1 MLDDLS
7 TRVEHTDSKLR
18 KVQRTMGD
26 FIRRNEGEFLWI
38 LRVYRIRSA
47 HNEGRNKKWMVY
59 IDINHCSHDLT
70 VTHHHHMSKRVAWHG
85 VSCLPVGSWNYKLCC
100 MVMHYGCK

>member
-26 FIRRNEGEFLWI
+26 FIRRNEGEFLGI
-38 LRVYRIRSA
+38 FRVYRIRSA
-47 HNEGRNKKWMVY
+47 HSEGRNKEWMVY

-70 VTHHHHMSKRVAWHG
+70 VTRNHHMNKHMAWRVMFTGWVLELQAP
-85 VSCLPVGSWNYKLCC
+85 L
-100 MVMHYGCK
+100 YGYALWV